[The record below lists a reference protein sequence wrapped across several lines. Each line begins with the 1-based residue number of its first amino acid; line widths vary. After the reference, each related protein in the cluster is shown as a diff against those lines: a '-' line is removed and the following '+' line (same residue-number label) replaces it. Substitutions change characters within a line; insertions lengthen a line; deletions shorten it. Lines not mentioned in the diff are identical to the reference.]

1 MEISQPDF
9 GAQEVIVAPE
19 IATDVDDTVQ
29 ASSELEELAFP
40 QRSPSPQIGLP
51 VTEPNGPI
59 SHHLN
64 TEQAQQHNE
73 DMEQLPALIALPE
86 SPVSSLHGRIGE
98 STIVGEQQPP
108 RTITP
113 VLLFEDMQDA
123 PSDQF
128 TSSPTPAQQKEEGD
142 IPGSVE
148 KTTAGLDLEDVDKLT
163 TTQIHPEVLDRSPSG
178 LVGSEIARTEI
189 EIRSPDDLPNTP
201 AHESAPLET
210 PKIPADETT
219 LQGSATSKPKDI
231 VENRTPQHES
241 TPMQA
246 SLSEG
251 SKKKSKKA
259 RQREAKRREAEKRRS
274 LQGIDTSGHSTIA
287 AEMVRTPSIV
297 EESVNETGGLSVH
310 KEGISGVEPAEE
322 TRSGKHVEGNKSI
335 NNESTQ

>member
-19 IATDVDDTVQ
+19 TATDVDDTVQ

-40 QRSPSPQIGLP
+40 QRSLSPQIGLP
-51 VTEPNGPI
+51 VTEPNRPI

-64 TEQAQQHNE
+64 TEQAQQHNK

-98 STIVGEQQPP
+98 STIVEEQQPP

-113 VLLFEDMQDA
+113 VLLPEDIQDA

-128 TSSPTPAQQKEEGD
+128 TSSPIPAQQKEGD

-148 KTTAGLDLEDVDKLT
+148 KTTAGLDLEDIDKLT
-163 TTQIHPEVLDRSPSG
+163 TTQIRPEVLDRSPSE

-189 EIRSPDDLPNTP
+189 EIRSPDDLPNTL
-201 AHESAPLET
+201 AHESAPLEI
-210 PKIPADETT
+210 PKISADETT

-297 EESVNETGGLSVH
+297 EESANETVGLSVH